1 MRDAR
6 DLEAIDPEDVP
17 GPPLG
22 ASSWDDDPPS
32 DGRRDSDEEDSTW
45 EDRGFDPALIGHPL

>member
-1 MRDAR
+1 MLDER

-22 ASSWDDDPPS
+22 ASSWDDEPPIEGPRDPE
-32 DGRRDSDEEDSTW
+32 GEDRTW
-45 EDRGFDPALIGHPL
+45 EDSGFDPALIGHPL